1 MGKKLEDV
9 LEDYQNIRESFRYCS
24 QNGDSTKEVL
34 LEFQGRFTDL
44 KADLRPIHNK
54 IVKEWTSRDDKA
66 STAIKYRI
74 AYAIHKGTLD
84 GYEPCS
90 LAQAEKLS
98 AGSEKYKDFLNQ
110 RVFWRE
116 SLNNI
121 NDLRDDI
128 SSYIIEISNRLKN
141 MY

>member
-1 MGKKLEDV
+1 MVKHLEEI
-9 LEDYQNIRESFRYCS
+9 LKDYESLRESFRYCS
-24 QNGDSTKEVL
+24 QHGECTKDAL
-34 LEFQGRFTDL
+34 IEFQGRFTDL

-54 IVKEWTSRDDKA
+54 VVREWTKFDDKGA
-66 STAIKYRI
+66 TAIKYRI
-74 AYAIHKGTLD
+74 AIAISKGDMD
-84 GYEPCS
+84 GFESCS
-90 LAQAEKLS
+90 MAQAEKLS
-98 AGSEKYKDFLNQ
+98 AGSSKYKEFLDK

-128 SSYIIEISNRLKN
+128 SSYVIEISNRLKN